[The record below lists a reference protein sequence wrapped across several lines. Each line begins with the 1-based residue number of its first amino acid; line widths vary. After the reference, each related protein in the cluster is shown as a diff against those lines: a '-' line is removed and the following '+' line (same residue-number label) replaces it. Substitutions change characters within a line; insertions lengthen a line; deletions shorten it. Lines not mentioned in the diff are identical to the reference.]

1 MSDFLKQIADYS
13 PKRLA
18 LLANQLKQRVDALE
32 NAAHEPI
39 AIIGMACRFPGGA
52 DTPELFWDLLRAGGD
67 AIVEAPKDRWN
78 AEALF
83 DPHPDSPGKLT
94 TRFGGFLP
102 RIDEFDPT
110 VFGITRR
117 EALHM
122 DPQQRLLLEVVWEA
136 LENAGIAPNSLS
148 GAAAGIFMGLS
159 GFDYFH
165 LLRRDVAN
173 LDAYAASGVAHSI
186 ASGRLAYV
194 LGTRGP
200 ALSID
205 TACSSSL
212 VASHLAVKSLRNGE
226 SDLALAGGVNLIL
239 SPDTS
244 IALSK
249 ARMMAPDGRCKAFD
263 AQADGFVRSEGCGVL
278 VLKRLSDALA
288 DGDPIVAVIRGSA
301 SNQDGRSNGLTA
313 PNGAAQE
320 ALLRAAL
327 ADARVDGSAVDY
339 VETHGTGTKLGD
351 PIEALALDAVL
362 GRGRGAD
369 APLLIGS
376 VKANIGHLEAAA
388 GVAGLMKLALALQ
401 RGAIPPQ
408 IHFDTPNPHIPWDEL
423 RLRVPRAEAGWP
435 ASSRPRLGGVSSF
448 GFSGTNAHLVLEEPP
463 PALQPR
469 ESVRPLHI
477 VTASARSEAT
487 LDNLAMAYASEL
499 SRPDCILEAA
509 AHTANAGRAHLR
521 RRIAV
526 IAGSPE
532 EAAQRLNL
540 AASKEHAALVHR
552 GVAPTKAPKIAFL
565 FTGQGA
571 QYVGMAKSLYE
582 TQPVFRAALDRCDAH
597 LRTVWQDELLSVLYE
612 DEDAPGAR
620 LHDTTYT
627 QPALFALE
635 YALAELWQSWGV
647 RPWAVAGHSLGEFV
661 AACIAGMMSLEEALS
676 LVAARGRLMGALP
689 RDGAMAAVMAAE
701 SRVAKAIGRHADA
714 VSIAAVNGPFNTVI
728 SGANAAVER
737 IAEDLRA
744 DGVTVKLL
752 NVSHAFHSPLMEP
765 MLEDFLIEAQR
776 VAWRAPDIK
785 LVSNVTAEIIGAAA
799 APPDYW
805 RDHVRAPVRFAQSI
819 ATLAADG
826 CDVFLEI
833 GPQPTLTAMGQLC
846 VPDHDG
852 KWLASLKRG
861 SDDYATLLNALGELY
876 IAGAEI
882 DWKAFD
888 APFRPARARLPNY
901 PFERERFWFS
911 ESSAGEAVEPEAAHR
926 LADGEEGQR
935 LDAHPDVPA
944 SKDAAAHVNRLLHEV
959 VWRPARM
966 LGVDE
971 IEQLLAPKVDD
982 AASGDFVDAYADFS
996 AGLDRLSSLYII
1008 KALRT
1013 LGWTMAPGSTAG
1025 RDLGARL
1032 GILPR
1037 HERLFAR
1044 MLSILAE
1051 DGLLA
1056 RNGDVLRVLNAVPS
1070 DDPEVF
1076 ADSLL
1081 ARHPDCGAELTLTRR
1096 CGLALADVLRGDVD
1110 PLGILFPGGSLD
1122 DTERLYGASVPSRF
1136 YNGLIAEAVGALAE
1150 ASGGR
1155 PIRILEVGA
1164 GTGSTT
1170 AFVLSRLGDM
1180 PYEYTF
1186 TDISPMFLNR
1196 ACEKFVAF
1204 DAMRYELLDLERD
1217 PAKQGFAHA
1226 SYDII
1231 ICANVVHATRDLR
1244 ASCVRLRDLLAPDGR
1259 LFLLEG
1265 TTPQRF
1271 GDLTVGLLDGWWSY
1285 TDTHRRNY
1293 ALMPRAA
1300 WRALFDEVG
1309 LADMAAIPPEG
1320 YGPVMDQQAI
1330 LVATAATDVPRRWI
1344 LLRDAGGFGDLLAA
1358 ELRETGREALLLDAD
1373 DKAALRSTVR
1383 NAKGSVGVVSLCAL
1397 DRAAAADAEDL
1408 LAGQEWLI
1416 SPTLE
1421 LVRALSERTAP
1432 SKLYLVTRGGQATR
1446 AGETVEPA
1454 QATLWGLS
1462 HVIALEHG
1470 ELGCVRIDLDPTT
1483 APDQA
1488 ASALATE
1495 LYTPSREDQIAL
1507 RGSTRLARRLTSSP
1521 AHPVRALASQIDT
1534 SGAYLVTGGLH
1545 GLGLLVAK
1553 WLVDQGVRTLV
1564 LMGQSDRG
1572 ESARATI
1579 MDMRSKGARVA
1590 VCIGDVSV
1598 RADVDRALKE
1608 TADERLSGVFHCAG
1622 VLDDGV
1628 LMSMTWE
1635 RFASVFAAKVQGAWN
1650 LHEACGNADLIL
1662 FSSGASVAGSAGQSN
1677 HAAANAF
1684 EDALAWMR
1692 QAQGRPTVSI
1702 NWGPW
1707 AEVGAAADRRLEAA
1721 AGFLRA
1727 ISPKDGLTALAV
1739 CLERHENGALFGSPQ
1754 LAVFDADWQAL
1765 ASSRDALS
1773 QAPLFWEVGYA
1784 AQRQALKSN
1793 HGRPTQRDDDWHSR
1807 ILAAPESRR
1816 PSVLREEVRALAAKV
1831 LGTSP
1836 RSVDLDEPLRDLGL
1850 DSLMAVELRNLLGV
1864 AVGRTLA
1871 ATITFDCPTVSA
1883 IAAYLI
1889 ESNDFGLASASEDE
1903 SEPSTAANGEAD
1915 HYQDR
1920 TEAELAAALAAR
1932 LDALQI

>member
-1 MSDFLKQIADYS
+1 MSDFLKQIANYS

-32 NAAHEPI
+32 NAAHQPI

-78 AEALF
+78 SDALF
-83 DPHPDSPGKLT
+83 DPNPDSPGKLT
-94 TRFGGFLP
+94 TRFGGFLS

-136 LENAGIAPNSLS
+136 LENSGIAPTSLS

-288 DGDPIVAVIRGSA
+288 DGDPIVAVIRGTA

-327 ADARVDGSAVDY
+327 ADARVDGSAIAY

-362 GRGRGAD
+362 GRRRSAD

-423 RLRVPRAEAGWP
+423 RLRVPRADAGWP
-435 ASSRPRLGGVSSF
+435 GAARPRLGGVSSF
-448 GFSGTNAHLVLEEPP
+448 GFSGTNAHLILEEPP
-463 PALQPR
+463 PPEQPR
-469 ESVRPLHI
+469 DSARPLHI
-477 VTASARSEAT
+477 VTASARSETA

-499 SRPDCILEAA
+499 SSPDCPLEAA
-509 AHTANAGRAHLR
+509 AHTANTGRAHLR

-532 EAAQRLNL
+532 EAAQRLSL
-540 AASKEHAALVHR
+540 AASKEHAAPVHR

-571 QYVGMAKSLYE
+571 QYVGMARSLYA

-597 LRTVWQDELLSVLYE
+597 LRTLWPDGLLSVLYD
-612 DEDAPGAR
+612 DEDVPNAR

-627 QPALFALE
+627 QPALFAIE
-635 YALAELWQSWGV
+635 YGLAELWQSWGV

-661 AACIAGMMSLEEALS
+661 AACVAGMMSLEEGLS

-689 RDGAMAAVMAAE
+689 RDGAMVAVMAE
-701 SRVAKAIGRHADA
+701 EVRVTKAIGRQADV
-714 VSIAAVNGPFNTVI
+714 VSIAAVNGPLNTVI
-728 SGANAAVER
+728 SGATAAVER

-744 DGVTVKLL
+744 DGITVKLL

-765 MLEDFLIEAQR
+765 MLDDFLAEAQR
-776 VAWRAPDIK
+776 IAWRAPEIK
-785 LVSNVTAEIIGAAA
+785 LVSNLTADFIGAGAA
-799 APPDYW
+799 KPDYW

-819 ATLAADG
+819 ATLARDG

-833 GPQPTLTAMGQLC
+833 GPQPTLTAIGQLC
-846 VPDHDG
+846 VTDHDG

-861 SDDYATLLNALGELY
+861 SDDYAMLLNALGELY
-876 IAGAEI
+876 VAGVEV

-888 APFRPARARLPNY
+888 APFRPGRARLPNY

-911 ESSAGEAVEPEAAHR
+911 EPSAAEAGELETPSSH
-926 LADGEEGQR
+926 GEEGQS
-935 LDAHPDVPA
+935 LEVPDEQNRPENV
-944 SKDAAAHVNRLLHEV
+944 SRLLHEV
-959 VWRPARM
+959 VWRPAKM

-971 IEQLLAPKVDD
+971 IEQVLASKVDE
-982 AASGDFVDAYADFS
+982 AANSDFFDAYAAFS

-1013 LGWTMAPGSTAG
+1013 LGWAMAPGATAG
-1025 RDLGARL
+1025 RDLGVRL
-1032 GILPR
+1032 GIQPR

-1044 MLSILAE
+1044 MLSILEE

-1056 RNGDVLRVLNAVPS
+1056 RNGDILRVQSAAPS
-1070 DDPEVF
+1070 DDPEAF
-1076 ADSLL
+1076 ADTLL
-1081 ARHPDCGAELTLTRR
+1081 ACHPECDAELTLTRR
-1096 CGLALADVLRGDVD
+1096 CGLALADVLRGHVD
-1110 PLGILFPGGSLD
+1110 PLGVVFPGGSLD
-1122 DTERLYGASVPSRF
+1122 DTERLYGASLPSRF
-1136 YNGLIAEAVGALAE
+1136 YNGLIADAVGALAE
-1150 ASGGR
+1150 AAGGR

-1170 AFVLSRLGDM
+1170 GFVLSRLGDM

-1196 ACEKFVAF
+1196 AREKFAALE
-1204 DAMRYELLDLERD
+1204 AMRYELLDLERD
-1217 PAKQGFAHA
+1217 LAKQGFARA
-1226 SYDII
+1226 SYDVI

-1259 LFLLEG
+1259 LILLEG

-1271 GDLTVGLLDGWWSY
+1271 GDLTVGLLDGWWAY
-1285 TDTHRRNY
+1285 TDTHRRSY

-1300 WRALFDEVG
+1300 WRSLFDEVG
-1309 LADMAAIPPEG
+1309 LANMTAIPPEG
-1320 YGPVMDQQAI
+1320 YGPIMDQQAI
-1330 LVATAATDVPRRWI
+1330 LFSTAAADVPRRWI

-1358 ELRETGREALLLDAD
+1358 ELRRTGRAALLLGAD
-1373 DKAALRSTVR
+1373 DKEALRTTVG

-1397 DRAAAADAEDL
+1397 DRTAAADADDL
-1408 LAGQEWLI
+1408 LAGQERAI

-1421 LVRALSERTAP
+1421 IVRALGGRTAP

-1446 AGETVEPA
+1446 AGEAAEPA

-1488 ASALATE
+1488 AVALAAE
-1495 LYTPSREDQIAL
+1495 LCTPSREDQIAL
-1507 RGSTRLARRLTSSP
+1507 RGETRLARRLTNSP
-1521 AHPVRALASQIDT
+1521 AYAVPAEQINT

-1545 GLGLLVAK
+1545 GLGLLVAN
-1553 WLVDQGVRTLV
+1553 WLVDRGAKTLV
-1564 LMGQSDRG
+1564 LMGRSERG
-1572 ESARATI
+1572 EPARAAI
-1579 MDMRSKGARVA
+1579 AEMRSKGASVA

-1608 TADERLSGVFHCAG
+1608 IAGEGLSGVFHCAG
-1622 VLDDGV
+1622 VLDDGA
-1628 LMSMTWE
+1628 LMSMKWE

-1650 LHEACGNADLIL
+1650 LHEACGNAALIL
-1662 FSSGASVAGSAGQSN
+1662 FSSGASVAGSAGQGN

-1692 QAQGRPTVSI
+1692 QAQGLPAVSI

-1727 ISPKDGLTALAV
+1727 ISPTDGLTALAA
-1739 CLERHENGALFGSPQ
+1739 CLERQGQGPLFATPQ

-1765 ASSRDALS
+1765 AASHDALS
-1773 QAPLFWEVGYA
+1773 HDPLFWEVGYA
-1784 AQRQALKSN
+1784 AQRLVLESDED
-1793 HGRPTQRDDDWHSR
+1793 RPAQSADDWHAR
-1807 ILAAPESRR
+1807 ILAAPENRR

-1864 AVGRTLA
+1864 AVGRTLP
-1871 ATITFDCPTVSA
+1871 ATITFDFPTVSA
-1883 IAAYLI
+1883 IAAHLI
-1889 ESNDFGLASASEDE
+1889 ESNDFGLASALEDE
-1903 SEPSTAANGEAD
+1903 PEASIAADSEAD

-1920 TEAELAAALAAR
+1920 TEAELSAALAAR

>member
-1 MSDFLKQIADYS
+1 MSDFLRQIADYS

-18 LLANQLKQRVDALE
+18 LLANELKQRIDALE

-52 DTPELFWDLLRAGGD
+52 DTPELFWNLLRAGGD
-67 AIVEAPKDRWN
+67 AIVETPKERWDT
-78 AEALF
+78 EALF
-83 DPHPDSPGKLT
+83 DPDPDAPGKLT
-94 TRFGGFLP
+94 ARFGGFLP
-102 RIDEFDPT
+102 CIDGFDPT
-110 VFGITRR
+110 VFGIARR

-122 DPQQRLLLEVVWEA
+122 DPQQRLLLEVAWEA
-136 LENAGIAPNSLS
+136 LENAGIAPDSLS
-148 GAAAGIFMGLS
+148 GAAAGIFVGLS

-186 ASGRLAYV
+186 ASGRLAYL
-194 LGTRGP
+194 LGTHGP

-212 VASHLAVKSLRNGE
+212 VASHLAVKGLRHGE
-226 SDLALAGGVNLIL
+226 CDLALAGGVNLIL
-239 SPDTS
+239 SPDTG

-263 AQADGFVRSEGCGVL
+263 SRADGFVRGEGCGIL
-278 VLKRLSDALA
+278 VLKRLSDARA

-320 ALLRAAL
+320 TLLRAAL
-327 ADARVDGSAVDY
+327 ADARVNSAAIAY

-423 RLRVPRAEAGWP
+423 RLRVPRAEAAWP
-435 ASSRPRLGGVSSF
+435 DSARPRLGGVSSF
-448 GFSGTNAHLVLEEPP
+448 GFSGTNAHLILEGPQ
-463 PALQPR
+463 PALRPR

-477 VTASARSEAT
+477 MTASARSEAA
-487 LDNLAMAYASEL
+487 LDKLAMAYASEL
-499 SRPDCILEAA
+499 SRPDSVLEAA
-509 AHTANAGRAHLR
+509 AHTANAGRAHLG

-526 IAGSPE
+526 VASSPD
-532 EAAQRLNL
+532 EAAERFNL
-540 AASKEHAALVHR
+540 AASNEVAALVHR
-552 GVAPTKAPKIAFL
+552 GIAPTKAPRIAFL

-571 QYVGMAKSLYE
+571 QYIGMAKGLYE

-597 LRTVWQDELLSVLYE
+597 LRTAWPDGLLGVLYE

-627 QPALFALE
+627 QPALFAVE

-647 RPWAVAGHSLGEFV
+647 RPWAVAGHSLGEYV
-661 AACIAGMMSLEEALS
+661 AACIAGMMSLEDALS

-689 RDGAMAAVMAAE
+689 RDGAMAAVMAEE
-701 SRVAKAIGRHADA
+701 SRVAKAIGRHTDA
-714 VSIAAVNGPFNTVI
+714 VSIAAVNGPLNTVV
-728 SGANAAVER
+728 SGASLAVER
-737 IAEDLRA
+737 IAQDLRA
-744 DGVTVKLL
+744 DGVSVKLL

-765 MLEDFLIEAQR
+765 MLEGFIVEAQR
-776 VAWRAPDIK
+776 VTWRAPEIK
-785 LVSNVTAEIIGAAA
+785 LVSNVTAAFIGAAA
-799 APPDYW
+799 VTPDYW

-819 ATLAADG
+819 AALVADG

-833 GPQPTLTAMGQLC
+833 GPHPTLTAIGQLC
-846 VPDHDG
+846 VPDHAG
-852 KWLASLKRG
+852 RWLASLKRG
-861 SDDYATLLNALGELY
+861 DDDYATLLNALSELY

-888 APFRPARARLPNY
+888 APFRPAKARLPNY
-901 PFERERFWFS
+901 PFQRERFWLN
-911 ESSAGEAVEPEAAHR
+911 EPSAGEAAEKAAHP
-926 LADGEEGQR
+926 LPDGEEGQR
-935 LDAHPDVPA
+935 LDASHDAPA
-944 SKDAAAHVNRLLHEV
+944 EKDASARINRLLHEV
-959 VWRPARM
+959 VWRPAKM
-966 LGVDE
+966 LSVDE
-971 IEQLLAPKVDD
+971 IEQVLAPKVDD
-982 AASGDFVDAYADFS
+982 AASGDLFGAYADFS
-996 AGLDRLSSLYII
+996 VGLDRLSSLYII
-1008 KALRT
+1008 KALRS
-1013 LGWTMAPGSTAG
+1013 LGWTMAPGATAG
-1025 RDLGARL
+1025 RDLSVRL
-1032 GILPR
+1032 RVQPR

-1044 MLSILAE
+1044 MLSILEE

-1056 RNGDVLRVLNAVPS
+1056 RSGDVLRVVKAVPG
-1070 DDPEVF
+1070 DDPEAF

-1081 ARHPDCGAELTLTRR
+1081 AKHSDCDAELMLTRR

-1110 PLGILFPGGSLD
+1110 PLGLLFPGGSLE
-1122 DTERLYGASVPSRF
+1122 DTERLYGRSPPARF
-1136 YNGLIAEAVGALAE
+1136 YNGLIADAVGALAE
-1150 ASGGR
+1150 AAGGR
-1155 PIRILEVGA
+1155 PLRILEVGA

-1170 AFVLSRLGDM
+1170 ALVLSRLGGM

-1186 TDISPMFLNR
+1186 TDVSPLFLNR
-1196 ACEKFVAF
+1196 AREKFAAF

-1217 PAKQGFAHA
+1217 PAGQGFAQA
-1226 SYDII
+1226 AYDVI
-1231 ICANVVHATRDLR
+1231 ICANVVHATRDLA
-1244 ASCVRLRDLLAPDGR
+1244 ASCMRLRALLAPDGR
-1259 LFLLEG
+1259 LVLLEG

-1271 GDLTVGLLDGWWSY
+1271 GDLTVGLLDGWWAY
-1285 TDTHRRNY
+1285 TDTYRRNY

-1300 WRALFDEVG
+1300 WRELLAETGF
-1309 LADMAAIPPEG
+1309 ADMAAIPPEG
-1320 YGPVMDQQAI
+1320 YGPVTDQQAI
-1330 LVATAATDVPRRWI
+1330 LVATPAMNVPRRWI
-1344 LLRDAGGFGDLLAA
+1344 VLRDAGGFGELLAA
-1358 ELRETGREALLLDAD
+1358 ELRETGREALLLEAD
-1373 DKAALRSTVR
+1373 DKAALRKTVR
-1383 NAKGSVGVVSLCAL
+1383 DARGSVGVVSLCAL

-1408 LAGQEWLI
+1408 LAGQERLI

-1421 LVRALSERTAP
+1421 LAQSLGARTAP

-1446 AGETVEPA
+1446 TGEVAEPA

-1470 ELGCVRIDLDPTT
+1470 ELGCVRIDLDPML

-1488 ASALATE
+1488 ARVLAAE
-1495 LYTPSREDQIAL
+1495 LCTPSREDQIAL
-1507 RGSTRLARRLTSSP
+1507 RGKTRLARRLAASP
-1521 AHPVRALASQIDT
+1521 AHPARIPASQIDAT
-1534 SGAYLVTGGLH
+1534 GAYLVTGGLH
-1545 GLGLLVAK
+1545 GLGLVVAT
-1553 WLVDQGVRTLV
+1553 WLVDQGASTVV
-1564 LMGQSDRG
+1564 LMGRSARD
-1572 ESARATI
+1572 ESARAAI
-1579 MDMRSKGARVA
+1579 MDMQSRGARV
-1590 VCIGDVSV
+1590 VVSIGDVSV
-1598 RADVDRALKE
+1598 RAHVDRALNE
-1608 TADERLSGVFHCAG
+1608 VADVHLSGVFHCAG

-1650 LHEACGNADLIL
+1650 LHDACGNADLIL
-1662 FSSGASVAGSAGQSN
+1662 FSSGASVAGSAGQGN

-1692 QAQGRPTVSI
+1692 QAQGRPAMSI

-1707 AEVGAAADRRLEAA
+1707 AEIGAAADRRLEAA

-1727 ISPKDGLTALAV
+1727 ISPKDGLASLAA
-1739 CLERHENGALFGSPQ
+1739 CLGRREQGALFKSPQ
-1754 LAVFDADWQAL
+1754 FAVFDADWQAL
-1765 ASSRDALS
+1765 ATSLGGLS
-1773 QAPLFWEVGYA
+1773 QAPLFWEVGDA
-1784 AQRQALKSN
+1784 ARRVALKSN
-1793 HGRPTQRDDDWHSR
+1793 RGRSAQRDDDWRSR
-1807 ILAAPESRR
+1807 ILAAPENRR
-1816 PSVLREEVRALAAKV
+1816 RSVLREEVRAVAAKV
-1831 LGTSP
+1831 LAASP
-1836 RSVDLDEPLRDLGL
+1836 SGVDVDEPLRDLGL

-1864 AVGRTLA
+1864 AVGRTLP

-1883 IAAYLI
+1883 IAAYLM
-1889 ESNDFGLASASEDE
+1889 ESNDFGLARAPHDEPGASN
-1903 SEPSTAANGEAD
+1903 AVNGETD

-1920 TEAELAAALAAR
+1920 TEVDLAAALAAR